1 MQAQTTSFKQWKKS
15 VLQDPEIRREYDALQ
30 PEFAVAEA
38 VLRARIAL
46 SLSQKE
52 LATKIGT
59 KQSAISRIES
69 GNANPSLS
77 FLKKIAES
85 CNASLEI
92 SFNPR

>member
-1 MQAQTTSFKQWKKS
+1 MKTQTLSLTDWKKNI
-15 VLQDPEIRREYDALQ
+15 LQDPEVLKEYETLK

-38 VLRARIAL
+38 VILARIKR
-46 SLSQKE
+46 SLSQKD
-52 LATKIGT
+52 LATLAGT
-59 KQSAISRIES
+59 KQSAISRLES
-69 GNANPSLS
+69 GRSNPSLA